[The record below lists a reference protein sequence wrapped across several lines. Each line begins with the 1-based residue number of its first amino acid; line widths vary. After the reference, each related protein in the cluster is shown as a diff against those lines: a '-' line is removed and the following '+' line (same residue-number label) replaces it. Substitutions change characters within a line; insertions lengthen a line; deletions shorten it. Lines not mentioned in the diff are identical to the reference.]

1 MSRWWRSDG
10 EPGDDAET
18 SDAQTLEDM
27 PIGLIELDTSWT
39 VRYVNAAAET
49 MVGYSRGELLGR
61 LYWDVFPANVDNDFG
76 RAFREAVATGESRT
90 VESFYPEPLN
100 RWFEVHAV
108 PTAHGLWLYFSE
120 ITARRQVRERLA
132 LLAQV
137 SDELVGTLNARAAVG
152 RIPRLLVPGV
162 ASWATVTLLGEDGSL
177 QDAGGWHV
185 DPTKTPLVRRFAAAA
200 QQSSPTTSPVLR
212 AVTTGA
218 AVTLSAA
225 ELIGPAADAVAAR
238 EALKILRVLAP
249 GAMTVLPIRGR
260 DRVLGALTLCN
271 DRQRAVDPTDL
282 ATATEVADRAGL
294 ALDNARL
301 YEQQRQLAQEL
312 QRSMLTAPP
321 EPDHAHIVVR
331 YMPATEAARVGG
343 DWYDA
348 FVQPDGATTLVIG
361 DVVGHD
367 TAAAAA
373 MGQLRSMLRG
383 IAVTSGASPAELL
396 AMLDAAITQLQL
408 DTYATA
414 ALARFEQTE
423 SELERGVTRMRWAN
437 AGHPPP
443 LIIHPDGT
451 VAELSSWR
459 GDLMLGV
466 DHSTQRSDSVITLD
480 RHATVLLYTDGLI
493 ERRNSTLDDGVDRL
507 RAAAAQLADRPL
519 DELCDRLIEQLVDG
533 AAEDDVALVAIRLHP
548 QDRPRPE
555 EAGPRRVPPTVD
567 ADPAGV

>member
-1 MSRWWRSDG
+1 MARWWRTDG
-10 EPGDDAET
+10 EHGNAVEA
-18 SDAQTLEDM
+18 SDSQTLEDM

-39 VRYVNAAAET
+39 IRYVNAAAES

-61 LYWDVFPANVDNDFG
+61 PYWEAFPANIDNDFG
-76 RAFREAVATGESRT
+76 RAFRQAVDTRETRT

-100 RWFEVHAV
+100 QWFEVHAV
-108 PTAHGLWLYFSE
+108 PTVQGLWLYFSE
-120 ITARRQVRERLA
+120 ITARRQIRERLA

-137 SDELVGTLNARAAVG
+137 SDELVGTLNAPAAVG

-162 ASWATVTLLGEDGSL
+162 ASWAMVTLLGEDGSL

-185 DPTKTPLVRRFAAAA
+185 DPAKTPLVRQYAAAA
-200 QQSSPTTSPVLR
+200 QESSPTTAPVLR

-225 ELIGPAADAVAAR
+225 ELTGPALGDVAAR
-238 EALKILRVLAP
+238 DARKVLRVLDP

-271 DRQRAVDPTDL
+271 DRLRAVDPTDI
-282 ATATEVADRAGL
+282 ATATEIADRAGL

-348 FVQPDGATTLVIG
+348 FVQRDGATTLVIG

-383 IAVTSGASPAELL
+383 IAVTSDASPAELL
-396 AMLDAAITQLQL
+396 ALLDAAMTQLQL

-414 ALARFEQTE
+414 ALARFEQTR

-466 DHSTQRSDSVITLD
+466 DHTTQRRDSVISLD

-493 ERRNSTLDDGVDRL
+493 ERRNSTLDDGMDRL
-507 RAAAAQLADRPL
+507 RAAAARLADRPL
-519 DELCDRLIEQLVDG
+519 DELCDQLIEQLVDT
-533 AAEDDVALVAIRLHP
+533 APEDDVALVAIRLHP